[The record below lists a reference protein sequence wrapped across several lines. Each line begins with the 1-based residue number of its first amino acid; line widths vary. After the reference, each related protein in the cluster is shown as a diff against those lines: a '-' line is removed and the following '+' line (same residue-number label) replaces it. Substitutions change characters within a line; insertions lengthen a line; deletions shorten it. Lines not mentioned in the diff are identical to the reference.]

1 MKTEQIEK
9 QIIQKLILTALKEA
23 YFKRA
28 KKEKLGSTHILTT
41 EMDLLEIAIREL
53 TQTIKEDEKN

>member
-23 YFKRA
+23 YFRRA
-28 KKEKLGSTHILTT
+28 KKEKLESTEQLTS
-41 EMDLLEIAIREL
+41 ELDLLEIAIKEL
-53 TQTIKEDEKN
+53 ADSINNEK

>member
-23 YFKRA
+23 YFRRA
-28 KKEKLGSTHILTT
+28 KKEKLGSTQILTA

-53 TQTIKEDEKN
+53 ADSINNEK

>member
-1 MKTEQIEK
+1 VKTEQIEK

-28 KKEKLGSTHILTT
+28 KKEKLGSTEQLTA
-41 EMDLLEIAIREL
+41 EIDLLEIAIREI
-53 TQTIKEDEKN
+53 TQQIKEDEEN

>member
-28 KKEKLGSTHILTT
+28 KKEKLGSTKQLTA
-41 EMDLLEIAIREL
+41 EIDLLEIAIREL
-53 TQTIKEDEKN
+53 ADSINNEK

>member
-23 YFKRA
+23 YFRRA
-28 KKEKLGSTHILTT
+28 KKEKIGSTKQLTA
-41 EMDLLEIAIREL
+41 EIDLLEIAIREL
-53 TQTIKEDEKN
+53 ADSINNEK

>member
-23 YFKRA
+23 YFRRA
-28 KKEKLGSTHILTT
+28 KKEKLESTEQLTS
-41 EMDLLEIAIREL
+41 ELDLLEIAIREL
-53 TQTIKEDEKN
+53 ADSINNEK

>member
-23 YFKRA
+23 YFRRA
-28 KKEKLGSTHILTT
+28 KKEKLESTEQLTF
-41 EMDLLEIAIREL
+41 ELDLLEIAIREL
-53 TQTIKEDEKN
+53 ADSINNEK